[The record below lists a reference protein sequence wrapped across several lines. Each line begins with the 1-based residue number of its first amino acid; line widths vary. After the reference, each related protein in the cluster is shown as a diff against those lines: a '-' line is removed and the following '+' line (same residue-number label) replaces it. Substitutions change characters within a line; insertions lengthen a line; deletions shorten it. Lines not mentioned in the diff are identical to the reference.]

1 MGKIKPMGDAKKDT
15 MPCEQT
21 LQSLRGPD
29 KIVHAHRYPSKKHF
43 PSEGRPICGGL
54 KIGTPLG

>member
-21 LQSLRGPD
+21 LQSLRGPG
-29 KIVHAHRYPSKKHF
+29 KIVFAHRYPSKNIFHRKAV
-43 PSEGRPICGGL
+43 
-54 KIGTPLG
+54 